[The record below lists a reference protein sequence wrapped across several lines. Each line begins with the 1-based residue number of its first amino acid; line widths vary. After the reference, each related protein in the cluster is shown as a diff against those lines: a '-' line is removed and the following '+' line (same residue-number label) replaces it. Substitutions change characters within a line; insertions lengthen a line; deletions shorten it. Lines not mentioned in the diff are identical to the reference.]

1 MTHVQWQ
8 TSGKLS
14 GKPVANS
21 VANPVANLRALGERF
36 WHAPRKII
44 VVLIIRYS
52 IKNVREKRSP
62 TALRFATGFATEFAT
77 GLPLSLPLV
86 CHWTFLE

>member
-21 VANPVANLRALGERF
+21 VANPVANLRAMGERF

-52 IKNVREKRSP
+52 IENV
-62 TALRFATGFATEFAT
+62 
-77 GLPLSLPLV
+77 
-86 CHWTFLE
+86 

>member
-21 VANPVANLRALGERF
+21 VANPVANLRAVGERF

-52 IKNVREKRSP
+52 IETCEGKAFPHGPE
-62 TALRFATGFATEFAT
+62 
-77 GLPLSLPLV
+77 V
-86 CHWTFLE
+86 CHWVCH